1 MIYYALSNMDVA
13 ISKDKKKVK
22 KYAKRCMRFSG
33 LDLELGVVPV
43 QVFNSQEKFRK
54 EFGNCLIHD
63 VDQDLIF
70 RPDFSLVRS
79 SLG

>member
-1 MIYYALSNMDVA
+1 MLYYALSNLDVA

-22 KYAKRCMRFSG
+22 KYAKRCMRFAG
-33 LDLELGVVPV
+33 LELQTGVVPV
-43 QVFNSQEKFRK
+43 QVFNSPEKFRK
-54 EFGNCLIHD
+54 EFGHCLIHD
-63 VDQDLIF
+63 VDQDVIF

>member
-13 ISKDKKKVK
+13 ISKDKKKVRR
-22 KYAKRCMRFSG
+22 YAKRSLRFSG
-33 LDLELGVVPV
+33 VDLQMGAVPI
-43 QVFNSQEKFRK
+43 QVFNNPERFQK
-54 EFGNCLIHD
+54 EFGICLIHD
-63 VDQDLIF
+63 VDQDVIF